1 MPKTLRERA
10 RAFAKRT
17 RTSTGQLIR
26 ASLAKYLDE
35 DEDKERQSEEKRM
48 EIEEKR
54 AAHAAASKRGPS
66 SRSLGAPL
74 RSVPVLESTLP
85 TMKTSVER
93 LQSLYRECARDVL
106 AAGDDKDEVRRH
118 VVKSVERVKKASPLR
133 HPPESEIVLLIEN
146 EMVKLGS
153 ASSATSFAS
162 NETSEPEREYDDLV
176 GAAID
181 PKRVRTRGDIIPE
194 DADDE

>member
-35 DEDKERQSEEKRM
+35 DE
-48 EIEEKR
+48 
-54 AAHAAASKRGPS
+54 
-66 SRSLGAPL
+66 
-74 RSVPVLESTLP
+74 
-85 TMKTSVER
+85 
-93 LQSLYRECARDVL
+93 
-106 AAGDDKDEVRRH
+106 DKDEVRRH